1 MAKYAHLSRAPI
13 TEALIDIRIKLR
25 EDLTV
30 DKLNDI
36 YKSISSQYPDRREHR
51 QFQSRFELKESEPS
65 QAVVEIDKVDGYL
78 CTSADKKQ
86 IVQLRLDGFTFSR
99 LQPYENWER
108 LRDEAKRLWKIY
120 QESTSPEITRVAL
133 RYINKFDIPQPFKD
147 FSDYLAAAPIVPRAL
162 PQGLSSFL
170 TRLVIS
176 ESSIDAIAIVTQA
189 LEQTVDPKFV
199 PIILDIDVFR
209 QTPAGMSED
218 EAWKLIEKLRDFK
231 NKIFFESITEP
242 LKEMLL

>member
-30 DKLNDI
+30 DKLNEI
-36 YKSISSQYPDRREHR
+36 YKSISSQYPERREHR
-51 QFQSRFELKESEPS
+51 QFQSRFELKDSEPS

-78 CTSADKKQ
+78 YTSADKKQ
-86 IVQLRLDGFTFSR
+86 IVQARLDGFTFSR
-99 LQPYENWER
+99 LKPYENWEQ

-120 QESTSPEITRVAL
+120 QEATSPEITRVAL

-147 FSDYLAAAPIVPRAL
+147 FSDYLAAAPIVPSAL

-170 TRLVIS
+170 TRVVMP
-176 ESSIDAIAIVTQA
+176 EPSIDAIAIVTQA
-189 LEQTVDPKFV
+189 FEQTVDPNFV
-199 PIILDIDVFR
+199 PIVFDIDVFR
-209 QTPAGMSED
+209 QTPSGMNED